1 MKEEIFMEHLN
12 IIQKSSTCKRVQVAA
27 LLVKDD
33 RIIATGKNG
42 VTSGNTHCCDIFEYA
57 DENFSQLHHNFS
69 VRYELHAEQN
79 VISFCAKHGI
89 ATNNC
94 TLYVSHS
101 PCIHCAKIIFA
112 AGISSVKYV
121 ERYDRDVSG
130 IDFLIENNIEC
141 IQL

>member
-1 MKEEIFMEHLN
+1 MKESLFVEHLN

-42 VTSGNTHCCDIFEYA
+42 VASGKQHCCDIFKSV
-57 DENFSQLHHNFS
+57 DENFHQYHHDFS

-79 VISFCAKHGI
+79 LISFCAKNGI
-89 ATNNC
+89 ATAGC

-101 PCIHCAKIIFA
+101 PCIYCAKIILA
-112 AGISSVKYV
+112 SGITSVRFV

-130 IDFLIENNIEC
+130 IEFLLENDIEC
-141 IQL
+141 SQL